1 MSLFEKLK
9 KFPKRDPKKLFETLT
24 AVVVASMVTM
34 GAVYDT
40 GLKEVTIMRT
50 DMFAGTAKTM
60 TVTTRGEKV
69 SDIFGEEDISIGSSD
84 IAAFSME
91 DEISDGDVLEIKRG
105 KKIKITADGIA
116 RSTVTSRTTVA
127 EALLENGITIG
138 ADDWAEPGFETPIT
152 EGMEITLYRI
162 TVREET
168 VTEKFSGPVEN
179 RTDDGM
185 YVDEKKV
192 IKGADGIKEVSYKV
206 MDNEGNE
213 VYREVLSEN
222 VLKEPETTT
231 VITGTRERLTATK
244 QGRTF
249 TYSKKLTVNATAY
262 DTSPEENGG
271 YCTTATGMALGY
283 GMVAV
288 DPRVIP
294 LGSRLYIE
302 STDEG
307 GSWTYGYAVAGDT
320 GGAIKGN
327 RIDLC
332 YNTKGE
338 CIRFGRR
345 KAVVYVLD

>member
-9 KFPKRDPKKLFETLT
+9 KFPKRNPKKLFETLM
-24 AVVVASMVTM
+24 AIVVASMVTM

-40 GLKEVTIMRT
+40 GLKEVTVMHT
-50 DMFAGTAKTM
+50 DLFSGTTQTM
-60 TVTTRGEKV
+60 TITTRGEKV
-69 SDIFGEEDISIGSSD
+69 SDLFEEKNISVDSNDITT
-84 IAAFSME
+84 FSMT
-91 DEISDGDVLEIKRG
+91 DEISDGDTLEIKQG
-105 KKIKITADGIA
+105 KHIKITADGMTKA
-116 RSTVTSRTTVA
+116 TVTSRTNVA
-127 EALLENGITIG
+127 EALLENGISVG
-138 ADDWAEPGFETPIT
+138 ENDWAEPGFETAIT
-152 EGMEITLYRI
+152 DNMEITLYRI

-179 RTDDGM
+179 RTDDRM
-185 YVDEKKV
+185 YADEQKV
-192 IKGADGIKEVSYKV
+192 IKGADGIKEVSYKI
-206 MDNEGNE
+206 MENEGNE

-222 VLKEPETTT
+222 VIRESETT
-231 VITGTRERLTATK
+231 VVVTGTRTRLTATK
-244 QGRTF
+244 QGKTF
-249 TYSKKLTVNATAY
+249 TYSKKLTVKATAY

-271 YCTTATGMALGY
+271 YSTTATGMKLGY

-302 STDEG
+302 SVDEG

-332 YNTKGE
+332 YNTKRE
-338 CIRFGRR
+338 CIQFGRR
-345 KAVVYVLD
+345 SATVYVLD